1 MTVQGTPEVKLA
13 VTDHPIHEL
22 IQRRWSPRAFADK
35 PVAPDALRQ
44 LFEAARWSASSSN
57 LQPWSF
63 LVARRQEDAAAFER
77 MVDCLMPGNVPW
89 ASQAPVLVITVANL
103 FRKPEV
109 RNRHAYHDVGMATQN
124 LAVQATALDLYLHL
138 MGGFSPDKAREAFAI
153 PEDHEAVTMFALG
166 YLGDPAQLADN
177 HREGEQKARE
187 RKPLSEFV
195 FGDAWGKTAAVIPVV
210 GLEA

>member
-1 MTVQGTPEVKLA
+1 MSVQNSHAVKQA
-13 VTDHPIHEL
+13 IADYPIHEL
-22 IQRRWSPRAFADK
+22 IQRRWSPRAFADQ
-35 PVAPDALRQ
+35 PVEPEKLRT

-63 LVARRQEDAAAFER
+63 LVARRHEEPEAFAR
-77 MVDCLMPGNVPW
+77 MVDCLSPGNVPW
-89 ASQAPVLVITVANL
+89 AAQVPVLVVAVANL

-124 LAVQATALDLYLHL
+124 LAIQATALDLYLHL

-153 PEDHEAVTMFALG
+153 PEEHEAVTMVALG

-177 HREGEQKARE
+177 HRESELMARA
-187 RKPLSEFV
+187 RRPLTDFV
-195 FGDAWGKTAAVIPVV
+195 FGAQWGDVAAVVT
-210 GLEA
+210 GE